1 MFLFICA
8 QKINGALTIVHSLVL
23 GLDEL
28 DNELRIF
35 GKSFCIM
42 AEIWG

>member
-8 QKINGALTIVHSLVL
+8 QKINGALTIVYSLVL
-23 GLDEL
+23 GLNDL
-28 DNELRIF
+28 DNELRILV
-35 GKSFCIM
+35 KSFCIM